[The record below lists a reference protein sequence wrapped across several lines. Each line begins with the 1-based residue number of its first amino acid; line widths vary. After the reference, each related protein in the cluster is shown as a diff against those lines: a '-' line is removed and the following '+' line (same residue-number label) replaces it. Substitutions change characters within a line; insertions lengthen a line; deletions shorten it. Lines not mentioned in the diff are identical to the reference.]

1 MNRLTLGMFA
11 QALVILFSLVTSV
24 SFTSAVASE
33 SSNESNEIQQ
43 DGSKVQTEI
52 TLPKTETELQENHKI
67 RKIRSA
73 LAKISNRSKKQ
84 QSEITLRTTNVSQKT
99 ISEITI
105 ANSQLKKEATKS
117 VELNPVFSIDINNQ
131 TQIASEQT
139 SNRQNS
145 TTLAQNVADPNI
157 DPDNSVEE
165 SFEEIE
171 NIERQLRDLEKVK
184 IRSYYSSPSLSLY
197 VPVGYG
203 SDNNTGFVAASY
215 QDRTRFANKDDGTI
229 GFGVGLGDSRKSVG
243 VVLSYTLASFGSNRD
258 FGSGGFNLKVHRQ
271 FKGDWAAAVGMNGF
285 LNIGDDNDFEN
296 SLYAVATKIF
306 RTRDNINKPFSRIA
320 VTAGIG
326 NGQFRTEEAF
336 NNDEDSFNVFG
347 SVSVRIHPQAS
358 LIAEWTGQDLGVA
371 ASIAPFKHI
380 PFVITPAIRDIAGPG
395 DGASDGARFVLAT
408 GFGFKF

>member
-1 MNRLTLGMFA
+1 MNRLALGMFA
-11 QALVILFSLVTSV
+11 QALVISFSLVTSV

-33 SSNESNEIQQ
+33 SSKESNEIRQ
-43 DGSKVQTEI
+43 DDSTVQTEI
-52 TLPKTETELQENHKI
+52 ALPKTETEQQENQKI

-84 QSEITLRTTNVSQKT
+84 QSEIILRTINIPQKT
-99 ISEITI
+99 ISTITV
-105 ANSQLKKEATKS
+105 ANSQLEKEAAKS

-131 TQIASEQT
+131 TQTGSEPT

-165 SFEEIE
+165 SLEEIE

-184 IRSYYSSPSLSLY
+184 IRSYYSSPSLSIY

-215 QDRTRFANKDDGTI
+215 QDRTRLGNKNDAAI
-229 GFGVGLGDSRKSVG
+229 GFGAGFGNSRKSVG
-243 VVLSYTLASFGSNRD
+243 VVLSYTLASFGTNRD
-258 FGSGGFNLKVHRQ
+258 FGTGGFNVKVHRQ
-271 FKGDWAAAVGMNGF
+271 FKGGWAAAVGMNGF
-285 LNIGDDNDFEN
+285 LNIGDDNDFEH
-296 SLYAVATKIF
+296 SLYGVATKIF
-306 RTRDNINKPFSRIA
+306 RIRDDINKPFSRIA

-326 NGQFRTEEAF
+326 NGEFRTEEALD
-336 NNDEDSFNVFG
+336 NDEDNFNVFG
-347 SVSVRIHPQAS
+347 NVAVRVHPQAS
-358 LIAEWTGQDLGVA
+358 LITEWTGRDLGVG
-371 ASIAPFKHI
+371 ASIAPFKHF
-380 PFVITPAIRDIAGPG
+380 PFVITPAIRDITG
-395 DGASDGARFVLAT
+395 SDRDARFILSA

>member
-1 MNRLTLGMFA
+1 MNRLALGMFV
-11 QALVILFSLVTSV
+11 QALVISFSLVTSV

-33 SSNESNEIQQ
+33 SSKESNEIQQ
-43 DGSKVQTEI
+43 NDSNSKVQTEI
-52 TLPKTETELQENHKI
+52 TLPKTETQLQENHKI

-73 LAKISNRSKKQ
+73 LAKISNKPKKQ
-84 QSEITLRTTNVSQKT
+84 QSEITLRTVNVPQKT
-99 ISEITI
+99 ISAITV
-105 ANSQLKKEATKS
+105 ANSQLEKEATKS

-131 TQIASEQT
+131 TQTASEQT

-184 IRSYYSSPSLSLY
+184 IRSYYSSPSLSIY

-215 QDRTRFANKDDGTI
+215 QDRTRLGNKNDAAI
-229 GFGVGLGDSRKSVG
+229 GFGAGFGDSRKSVG
-243 VVLSYTLASFGSNRD
+243 VALSYTLASFGTNRD
-258 FGSGGFNLKVHRQ
+258 FGTGGFNVKVHRQ
-271 FKGDWAAAVGMNGF
+271 FKGGWAAAVGMNGF
-285 LNIGDDNDFEN
+285 LNIGDDNDFEH
-296 SLYAVATKIF
+296 SLYGVATKIF
-306 RTRDNINKPFSRIA
+306 RIRDDINKPFSRIA

-326 NGQFRTEEAF
+326 NGEFRTEEALD
-336 NNDEDSFNVFG
+336 NDEDNFNVFG
-347 SVSVRIHPQAS
+347 NVAVRVHPQAS
-358 LIAEWTGQDLGVA
+358 LITEWTGRDLGVGV
-371 ASIAPFKHI
+371 SIAPFKHF
-380 PFVITPAIRDIAGPG
+380 PFVITPAIRDITG
-395 DGASDGARFVLAT
+395 SDRDARFILGA